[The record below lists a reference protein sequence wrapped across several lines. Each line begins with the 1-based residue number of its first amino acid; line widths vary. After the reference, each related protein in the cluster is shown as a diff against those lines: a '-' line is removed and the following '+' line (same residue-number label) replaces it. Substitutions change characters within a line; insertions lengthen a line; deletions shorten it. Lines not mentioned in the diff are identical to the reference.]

1 MTNDA
6 RANAYLRTQVMSASQ
21 EELRLMLIDGA
32 IKFTTM
38 GRDGLESK
46 DLEKSYE
53 GFSQARAI
61 VTELMTSV
69 RTDVAPELCERVRSL
84 YTFMYTELV
93 SASLEKDVVRADR
106 VIELLGY
113 ERETWVLLMEQLK
126 VERASAVTKAAVG
139 APAPS
144 QAPNPAA
151 AQQAPAVQPKPAMP
165 TNPADPGY
173 RPLSIEG

>member
-1 MTNDA
+1 MATTNDA

-38 GRDGLESK
+38 GRDGLVAG
-46 DLEKSYE
+46 DHEKSYL

-69 RTDVAPELCERVRSL
+69 RADVAPELCERVRAV

-93 SASLEKDVVRADR
+93 SASLEKDAARADR

-113 ERETWVLLMEQLK
+113 ERETWVLLMDQLRAQ
-126 VERASAVTKAAVG
+126 RASAQPAAVG
-139 APAPS
+139 
-144 QAPNPAA
+144 QA
-151 AQQAPAVQPKPAMP
+151 AVASGASPEAV
-165 TNPADPGY
+165 Y
-173 RPLSIEG
+173 RPLSVQG